1 MHERSTFRFTEID
14 RRDFPVES
22 MKQLGSK
29 ERCEILRKIFK
40 KAERLKPLGEKVG
53 RRKRAIRIEVDIIR
67 LSIAEGP
74 INIFILQKSF

>member
-14 RRDFPVES
+14 RRDFPVEP
-22 MKQLGSK
+22 MKQLGFD

-53 RRKRAIRIEVDIIR
+53 RRKCAREFEIDIIR
-67 LSIAEGP
+67 SSITGG
-74 INIFILQKSF
+74 SS

>member
-1 MHERSTFRFTEID
+1 
-14 RRDFPVES
+14 

>member
-29 ERCEILRKIFK
+29 ERCEILRTIFK

-67 LSIAEGP
+67 LSIAEG
-74 INIFILQKSF
+74 SS

>member
-14 RRDFPVES
+14 RKDFPVEP

-40 KAERLKPLGEKVG
+40 KAERLRHLGEKVR
-53 RRKRAIRIEVDIIR
+53 RRKRVRGFEIDIIR
-67 LSIAEGP
+67 FSVTEGS
-74 INIFILQKSF
+74 N

>member
-14 RRDFPVES
+14 RRDFPAES

-67 LSIAEGP
+67 LSIAEG
-74 INIFILQKSF
+74 SS